1 MPSFA
6 IFRDLRNIVQNHHG
20 IPSILTRMDVT
31 QRYLALFRQAPVMAT
46 ILDDDGQ
53 ILDVSDVWAARMGY
67 SREELLGRRPRELA
81 SAPSARRIR
90 EQYIPRFRETGRLTG
105 LAVEFV
111 TRDGSTFEVFATTT
125 AEYDDGG
132 EFLHTLCVFAEVS
145 DRALLERRYQDHYQ
159 STPAMLHTID
169 PDGHITEVSNHWL
182 DKLGYDRDEVLG
194 RSILDFMTDESR
206 RPLEGRMREIISEGE
221 RQNVSRQMVTKSG
234 EVIDVLMSSK
244 TERDVRDEIIR
255 TFVASKDVTDRNR
268 AEANLKVAYQEIARL
283 KEELERERDYL
294 REEVRVSMNFGRLVG
309 GSPAL
314 GAMLARIE
322 AVADTPA
329 NVLIIGETGTGK
341 ELVAHAIHARSGR
354 ADAPLV
360 KVNCASIPHEL
371 FESEFFG
378 HVRGAFTG
386 AHRDR
391 VGRFQLADGGTI
403 FLDEVGEIPIELQ
416 GKLLRVIQERQF
428 ERVGDDTTRSV
439 DVRVIAATNKDLE
452 KAVEAGEFREDLY
465 YRLSV
470 FPVQVPPLRRRAD
483 DVIQLAVH
491 FLEQV
496 CREFGRSAPM
506 LTQGQVEA
514 LRRYDWPGN
523 VRELKNVIERAVIL
537 SRGGALR
544 LDLSLPET
552 GVVSPGSALAP
563 ASNALA
569 STGAGQASATFLTEA
584 EMKEQQR
591 ANLIAALNAA
601 NWKISG
607 KGGAADRL
615 GMRPTTLTDR
625 IRALRIKRPAPG

>member
-1 MPSFA
+1 MDPS
-6 IFRDLRNIVQNHHG
+6 N
-20 IPSILTRMDVT
+20 
-31 QRYLALFRQAPVMAT
+31 RYLTLFRQAPVMAT
-46 ILDDDGQ
+46 ILDRDGR

-81 SAPSARRIR
+81 SPASARRIL
-90 EQYIPRFRETGRLTG
+90 EQYLPRFRETGRLNR

-111 TRDGSTFEVFATTT
+111 TRHGATFEVFVTTT
-125 AEYDDGG
+125 AENDEAGN
-132 EFLHTLCVFAEVS
+132 FLHTLCIFAEVS
-145 DRALLERRYQDHYQ
+145 DQALLERRYQDHYQ

-182 DKLGYDRDEVLG
+182 YKLGYDRDEVLG

-221 RQNVSRQMVTKSG
+221 RQNVPRQMRTKSG

-244 TERDVRDEIIR
+244 TERDAHQAIIR

-268 AEANLKVAYQEIARL
+268 AEANLKIAYQEIARL

-341 ELVAHAIHARSGR
+341 ELVAHAIHSRSGR
-354 ADAPLV
+354 ADGPLV
-360 KVNCASIPHEL
+360 KVNCASIPDEL

-391 VGRFQLADGGTI
+391 IGRFQLADGGTI

-428 ERVGDDTTRSV
+428 ERVGDDSTRTV

-452 KAVEAGEFREDLY
+452 KAVEAGQFREDLY

-496 CREFGRSAPM
+496 CRDFGRPTPV

-552 GVVSPGSALAP
+552 GAASPVAVPTPVA
-563 ASNALA
+563 A
-569 STGAGQASATFLTEA
+569 STRQPAVELPGDHSQQDSAVFLTEA
-584 EMKEQQR
+584 QMKEQQR
-591 ANLIAALNAA
+591 ANLIAALTIA
-601 NWKISG
+601 NWRISG

-625 IRALRIKRPAPG
+625 MRVLRIKRPARS